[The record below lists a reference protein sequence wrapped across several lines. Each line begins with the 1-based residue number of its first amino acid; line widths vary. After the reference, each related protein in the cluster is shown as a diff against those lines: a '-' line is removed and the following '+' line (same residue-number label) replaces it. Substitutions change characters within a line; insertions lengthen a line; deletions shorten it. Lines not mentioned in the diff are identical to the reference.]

1 MRVFDSRGRR
11 RAALAAASLVTVLTL
26 GACGGGDG
34 DDEPAAA
41 SADNSVLG
49 EENAAT
55 GEPVVIGYATTG
67 QTQTLDFSDEIRGG
81 QAAADYANAHLGGI
95 GGRPIELLVCEERG
109 TPAGAQECGNKFVSE
124 EVAAVVGSSPGQID
138 PWLQQV
144 VPAGI
149 PVGLNFASLRSVL
162 TTPGVFVFNNPL
174 AAFGSAAAFAR
185 ENDLSSAAIV
195 VLDLPASAGP
205 AAQLGPA
212 FFGNAGAEVQ
222 VVPIAPGTP
231 DMTPQIQAAENGGP
245 QMYHI
250 VGDPAFC
257 TAAIKAIK
265 TLGIDSPITAI
276 DRCIGDD
283 RGASIP
289 GGFEGVTITSQ
300 ANVDPEDEEYQLF
313 SAVLDEYGPEI
324 NDELRAAGGYQAVL
338 SFVRALNAAEDL
350 EHTPA
355 GIRTALETMPATPYP
370 LGGGVT
376 FQCNGE
382 AIPAISPN
390 ICSAL
395 GIFADAS
402 QTGELSNFR
411 SLDTEGI
418 YELPG

>member
-1 MRVFDSRGRR
+1 MRVLDIRGRR
-11 RAALAAASLVTVLTL
+11 AAFAAASLVAVLTL
-26 GACGGGDG
+26 GACGGGNDE
-34 DDEPAAA
+34 EPASGNADSAA
-41 SADNSVLG
+41 LG
-49 EENAAT
+49 AENAAT
-55 GEPVVIGYATTG
+55 GEPIVIGYATTG

-81 QAAADYANAHLGGI
+81 QAAADYANEHLGGI

-124 EVAAVVGSSPGQID
+124 KVAAVVGSSPGQID

-149 PVGLNFASLRSVL
+149 PVALNFASLRSVL

-174 AAFGSAAAFAR
+174 AAFGSAAAYAR
-185 ENDLSSAAIV
+185 ENDLKKAVIV

-205 AAQLGPA
+205 AAQLGPI
-212 FFGNAGAEVQ
+212 FFGNVGGEVN

-231 DMTPQIQAAENGGP
+231 DMTPQIQAAENDGP

-300 ANVDPEDEEYQLF
+300 ANIDPADEEFQLF
-313 SAVLDEYGPEI
+313 SAVLDTYGPEI
-324 NDELRAAGGYQAVL
+324 KDTLRAAGGYQAVL
-338 SFVRALNAAEDL
+338 SFARALNASKATDL
-350 EHTPA
+350 SPA

-370 LGGGVT
+370 LGGGAT

-382 AIPAISPN
+382 AIPAISKN
-390 ICSAL
+390 ICSAM
-395 GIFADAS
+395 GIVADAS
-402 QTGELSNFR
+402 KTGELSGFR
-411 SLDTEGI
+411 TLDTEGI
-418 YELPG
+418 YEMG